1 VNRKQFVL
9 PALVLGAAAFAY
21 AQANTPTKVGIINIQ
36 AAIVGTKEG
45 QKAASEIEA
54 KRAPKAK
61 QLQGQQEEIKSL
73 QEKLSKGSNT
83 MAETARQSLM
93 RDIDQKTKA
102 FNRDLEDAQMEWD
115 QEQQKVLQ
123 ELGGKMMAVIDK
135 YARDHGYTLILDIS
149 SPQTPVLYAANSIE
163 ITKDIIELY
172 DKNAPAAGASST
184 PSASPAPAATKPS
197 TPPPATA
204 PKPGAPK

>member
-1 VNRKQFVL
+1 MNRKQFVL

-83 MAETARQSLM
+83 MAETARQGLM

-123 ELGGKMMAVIDK
+123 ELGGKMMAVINK
-135 YARDHGYTLILDIS
+135 YASDHGYTLILDIS

-163 ITKDIIELY
+163 ITKDIIDLY
-172 DKNAPAAGASST
+172 DKNAPGAATT
-184 PSASPAPAATKPS
+184 PSASPAPATT
-197 TPPPATA
+197 TPPPTPPAA
-204 PKPGAPK
+204 AKPKPGAPK

>member
-1 VNRKQFVL
+1 MNRKQFVL

-123 ELGGKMMAVIDK
+123 ELGGKMMAVINK
-135 YARDHGYTLILDIS
+135 YASDHGYTLILDIS

-163 ITKDIIELY
+163 ITKDIIDLY
-172 DKNAPAAGASST
+172 DKNAPGAATT
-184 PSASPAPAATKPS
+184 PSASPAPATT
-197 TPPPATA
+197 TPPPTPPAA
-204 PKPGAPK
+204 AKPKPGAPK